1 VIATKNRL
9 ITLATRPKG
18 RPTTGTFRMIEEAV
32 VEPGEGEALVRNTLM
47 SVDPAM
53 RGRMNDY
60 PSYRPPFQLDRPLE
74 GGAIGEV
81 IASRN
86 TALPVGA
93 SVLHRLG
100 WRDYAVIAEGT
111 VVDTNAAP
119 ASAYLGVLG
128 STGLTAYA
136 GLVNIAQLK
145 PGETVFVSA
154 ASGAVGS
161 IAGQLAK
168 LLGAALTIGSTG
180 SEHNVPFLL
189 DELHYDRAFAAR
201 DGAIG
206 AQLKEAAPD
215 GIDVYFDNV
224 GGETL
229 NAALRS
235 LRSKGR
241 IASCGMIAGYNGRV
255 EGPSNIFMMMSKQL
269 RMEGFLV
276 SRQAASMP
284 AFLELAVPALRDGR
298 LVAPETFVDGLEN
311 APAALISLFDRGVKR
326 GKLLVRIASAG
337 GPDASV

>member
-1 VIATKNRL
+1 MAVATRNRVVV
-9 ITLATRPKG
+9 LASRPKG
-18 RPTTGTFRMIEEAV
+18 RPSADTFRLLEEPV
-32 VEPGEGEALVRNTLM
+32 PEPGAGEALVRNLLM

-74 GGAIGEV
+74 GSAIGEV
-81 IASRN
+81 VASRN
-86 TALPVGA
+86 DALPVG
-93 SVLHRLG
+93 STVLHRLG
-100 WRDYAVIAEGT
+100 WRDYALVSEGT
-111 VVDTNAAP
+111 VVDPAVAP
-119 ASAYLGVLG
+119 ISAYLGVLG

-136 GLVNIAQLK
+136 GLVNVAQLQ
-145 PGETVFVSA
+145 PGEAVFVSA

-168 LLGAALTIGSTG
+168 LLGASLVVGSTG
-180 SEHNVPFLL
+180 AEHNVPYLL
-189 DELHYDRAFAAR
+189 DVLHYDRAFAAH
-201 DGAIG
+201 DGRIA
-206 AQLKEAAPD
+206 AQLTQAAPD

-229 NAALRS
+229 NAAFRS

-276 SRQAASMP
+276 SRHAASMP
-284 AFLELAVPALRDGR
+284 AFLELVVPALRDGR
-298 LVAPETFVDGLEN
+298 IVAPETVVDGLEN
-311 APAALISLFDRGVKR
+311 APAALISLFDRGIKR
-326 GKLLVRIASAG
+326 GKLLVRIAAPARS
-337 GPDASV
+337 SR

>member
-1 VIATKNRL
+1 MIATKNRV
-9 ITLATRPKG
+9 IVLASRPKG
-18 RPTTGTFRMIEEAV
+18 RPTPETFRLTEEPVGTPA
-32 VEPGEGEALVRNTLM
+32 EGEALVRNLIM

-53 RGRMNDY
+53 RGRMNDF
-60 PSYRPPFQLDRPLE
+60 PSYRPPFQIDQPLE

-81 IASRN
+81 AASRN
-86 TALPVGA
+86 AALPVGA
-93 SVLHRLG
+93 MVQHRLG
-100 WRDYAVIAEGT
+100 WRDYALVSEGSI
-111 VVDTNAAP
+111 VDPSVAP
-119 ASAYLGVLG
+119 IGAYLCVLG

-136 GLVNIAQLK
+136 GLVNIAGLQ
-145 PGETVFVSA
+145 PGERVFVSA

-161 IAGQLAK
+161 IAGQVAK
-168 LLGAALTIGSTG
+168 LLGASLVVGSTG

-189 DELHYDRAFAAR
+189 DELKYDRAFAAR
-201 DGAIG
+201 DGQIA
-206 AQLKEAAPD
+206 ADLKAAAPD

-229 NAALRS
+229 NAAFKS

-276 SRQAASMP
+276 SRHAGSMP
-284 AFLELAVPALRDGR
+284 AFLALVAPALRDGR
-298 LVAPETFVDGLEN
+298 LVAPETVVDGLEN

-326 GKLLVRIASAG
+326 GKLLVRIAAT
-337 GPDASV
+337 